1 LPFTAHAQ
9 QQPIPWQSDPGYS
22 TIRQEKPMLK
32 RTVFTIAFVGS
43 LLSYFAC
50 ALASELGS
58 PNEARAMLIRAISEV
73 KTNKIAAVEKF
84 NHNEAPFRDR
94 DLFVFCFNSGDGKL
108 TAHEALVTWDVR
120 KLLDARGTPF
130 GAQMY
135 NTARE
140 GQIDEVVFISPI
152 PGSTA
157 LAAKIA
163 YISRIGDQVCGVSA
177 FR

>member
-1 LPFTAHAQ
+1 
-9 QQPIPWQSDPGYS
+9 
-22 TIRQEKPMLK
+22 MLK
-32 RTVFTIAFVGS
+32 RTIFMIAFVGS
-43 LLSYFAC
+43 LLSYFPC
-50 ALASELGS
+50 SLAGEFGS
-58 PNEARAMLIRAISEV
+58 PNEAKAMLIRAISEV
-73 KTNKIAAVEKF
+73 KTNKIAAIEKF
-84 NHNEAPFRDR
+84 NKNVALFRER

-135 NTARE
+135 TTARE

-152 PGSTA
+152 AGSTV
-157 LAAKIA
+157 LAEKIA

>member
-1 LPFTAHAQ
+1 
-9 QQPIPWQSDPGYS
+9 
-22 TIRQEKPMLK
+22 MLK
-32 RTVFTIAFVGS
+32 RTIFTIAFVGS
-43 LLSYFAC
+43 MLSDFAC
-50 ALASELGS
+50 ALANEYGS
-58 PNEARAMLIRAISEV
+58 PNEAKAMLIRAISEV
-73 KTNKIAAVEKF
+73 KTNKIAAIEKF
-84 NHNEAPFRDR
+84 NKNVARFRKSN
-94 DLFVFCFNSGDGKL
+94 LFVFCFNSGDGKL

-120 KLLDARGTPF
+120 KLLDAKGTPF

-135 NTARE
+135 STARE

-157 LAAKIA
+157 LAEKIG